1 LPLLSPLSVLH
12 TATSIDVQLT
22 AIPYP
27 TASLT
32 TKDTE
37 KQIDTTCLSKVGLP
51 IDLQTDQHLALHSS
65 PTLPVH
71 AIMNTMTCTTGAED
85 SQPTTTIL
93 PAGFDVYTQ
102 DFQIYSS
109 DGTLQTLSTI
119 DIDNVRLIAV
129 RTAIIF
135 AVQLGASA
143 VLLLVLLLMTQGN
156 KRRSLS
162 WVFNVLALVCN
173 VIRCTIQCTEM
184 TGPFLNFVLVTLQ
197 EYGTASLGKHIR
209 ISIANSV
216 MTTLVFVF
224 IEMALVTQ
232 VHVICAAT
240 MPQLWRLSILSF
252 CGVVAMLAVGFRFN
266 LMIRNCE
273 DTANLGKGII
283 GTPKSNDLLDWAQS
297 TSNIMAIVS
306 ICVFS
311 AVFCTKLGLAIRSR
325 HQMGLK
331 QFGAMQI
338 IFIMGCQ
345 TLTLPGKSC
354 TARFSTAALLT
365 SFGSDLRYP
374 RLLCD
379 PRRPAGLFRRNTR
392 RHLPPAEQHVGVHQR

>member
-1 LPLLSPLSVLH
+1 METTPSNAGSEEGAP
-12 TATSIDVQLT
+12 
-22 AIPYP
+22 AIVS
-27 TASLT
+27 T
-32 TKDTE
+32 
-37 KQIDTTCLSKVGLP
+37 
-51 IDLQTDQHLALHSS
+51 
-65 PTLPVH
+65 
-71 AIMNTMTCTTGAED
+71 
-85 SQPTTTIL
+85 
-93 PAGFDVYTQ
+93 GFDVYNQT
-102 DFQIYSS
+102 FQLYAS
-109 DGTLQTLSTI
+109 DGEVATLSTL
-119 DIDNVRLIAV
+119 DIEMVRLTAV

-135 AVQLGASA
+135 ATQLGASA
-143 VLLLVLLLMTQGN
+143 ILLLVLLLMTQGA

-197 EYGTASLGKHIR
+197 EYGTASLGKHVR

-224 IEMALVTQ
+224 IELALVTQ

-240 MPQLWRLSILSF
+240 MPQLWRFGILTF
-252 CGVVAMLAVGFRFN
+252 CGLVAMLAVGFRFN

-273 DTANLGKGII
+273 DTANLAKGIL
-283 GTPKSNDLLDWAQS
+283 GTPGSDERLDWAQS

-345 TLTLPGKSC
+345 TLTVPGKSC
-354 TARFSTAALLT
+354 PT
-365 SFGSDLRYP
+365 SFLRLI
-374 RLLCD
+374 RSF
-379 PRRPAGLFRRNTR
+379 ANKSF
-392 RHLPPAEQHVGVHQR
+392 Q

>member
-1 LPLLSPLSVLH
+1 M
-12 TATSIDVQLT
+12 
-22 AIPYP
+22 
-27 TASLT
+27 
-32 TKDTE
+32 DTMPS
-37 KQIDTTCLSKVGLP
+37 DP
-51 IDLQTDQHLALHSS
+51 
-65 PTLPVH
+65 
-71 AIMNTMTCTTGAED
+71 GAED
-85 SQPTTTIL
+85 AVPTVVL
-93 PAGFDVYTQ
+93 PTDFDVYNQT
-102 DFQIYSS
+102 FSLYTH
-109 DGTLQTLSTI
+109 DGQQATLSTL
-119 DIDNVRLIAV
+119 DIDQVRLTAV

-143 VLLLVLLLMTQGN
+143 ILLLVLLLMTQGA

-162 WVFNVLALVCN
+162 WIFNVLALVCN
-173 VIRCTIQCTEM
+173 VIRCTIQATEM

-197 EYGTASLGKHIR
+197 EYGDASLAKHIR

-224 IEMALVTQ
+224 IELALVTQ

-240 MPQLWRLSILSF
+240 MPRLWRLGILTF

-266 LMIRNCE
+266 LMIRNCQ
-273 DTANLGKGII
+273 DTSNLGKGIL
-283 GTPKSNDLLDWAQS
+283 GDDASSERLDWAQS

-345 TLTLPGKSC
+345 TLTIPGKS
-354 TARFSTAALLT
+354 LL
-365 SFGSDLRYP
+365 SSPGRP
-374 RLLCD
+374 RNIAD
-379 PRRPAGLFRRNTR
+379 TIF
-392 RHLPPAEQHVGVHQR
+392 Q

>member
-1 LPLLSPLSVLH
+1 
-12 TATSIDVQLT
+12 
-22 AIPYP
+22 
-27 TASLT
+27 
-32 TKDTE
+32 
-37 KQIDTTCLSKVGLP
+37 
-51 IDLQTDQHLALHSS
+51 
-65 PTLPVH
+65 
-71 AIMNTMTCTTGAED
+71 MNTMTSTTGADD

-109 DGTLQTLSTI
+109 DGVLQTLSTV

-143 VLLLVLLLMTQGN
+143 ILLLVLLLMTQGN

-197 EYGTASLGKHIR
+197 EYGSANLGKHVR

-216 MTTLVFVF
+216 ITTLVFVF
-224 IEMALVTQ
+224 IELALVTQ

-240 MPQLWRLSILSF
+240 MPQLWRLSILTF
-252 CGVVAMLAVGFRFN
+252 CGLVAMLAVGFRFN

-273 DTANLGKGII
+273 DTANLAKGIL
-283 GTPKSNDLLDWAQS
+283 GTPESGHRLDWAQS

-354 TARFSTAALLT
+354 AAPCFSAGSLLT
-365 SFGSDLRYP
+365 NFGSDIRYP

-379 PRRPAGLFRRNTR
+379 PRRPVGLFCRNTR
-392 RHLPPAEQHVGVHQR
+392 RHFPSAEQHVGIHQR